1 MNKKTKIYIKE
12 GILSEEEYFTA
23 QLSDEQKRGTKS
35 YRTGGVIWYGTPGR
49 MVVVDVDRVYSR
61 EDNIFDSD
69 KLEYVRDMIRNS
81 NEPVEFLC
89 SYGFLEK
96 VDFEDILESQS
107 DDSYGKTY
115 SIGDNE
121 LDRYIGDSDF
131 ISDEINSDSD
141 ILDILEEHKFEIAFS
156 KITEDQ
162 FIEFV
167 GEELYGEF
175 EYEIDQFLEYEDDLK
190 KAIDSQSGDL
200 GNLMVKIRDGNHR
213 IIGAK
218 MAGAREVC
226 IDITEDSLIQYKEE
240 IFKDKGIR
248 FV

>member
-1 MNKKTKIYIKE
+1 MNRKIKFYIKE
-12 GILSEEEYFTA
+12 SILSEEEYFTA

-69 KLEYVRDMIRNS
+69 KLEYVRDMIRDS

-89 SYGFLEK
+89 SYGILER

-115 SIGDNE
+115 SIGNNE

-131 ISDEINSDSD
+131 IGNEISSDSD
-141 ILDILEEHKFEIAFS
+141 ILDIF
-156 KITEDQ
+156 D
-162 FIEFV
+162 
-167 GEELYGEF
+167 Y
-175 EYEIDQFLEYEDDLK
+175 
-190 KAIDSQSGDL
+190 
-200 GNLMVKIRDGNHR
+200 
-213 IIGAK
+213 
-218 MAGAREVC
+218 
-226 IDITEDSLIQYKEE
+226 
-240 IFKDKGIR
+240 
-248 FV
+248 